1 MPETQ
6 QTAAL
11 PDGHTVWSCPT
22 CAGPVATTWLF
33 CESCGTD
40 FRVTR
45 PNKLATPIPL
55 QMAAPVV
62 QNLPVMRAEPA
73 PSAGSP
79 PASIGLLEKVRGGF
93 AERLPRTP
101 RLPHFSADTGT
112 ALKALGGLL
121 AVVLIGVA
129 VTVHLQTRADLHR
142 TERTL
147 ASAQEQLTGVRADLA
162 ANQARLTS
170 TKGDLADET
179 AKLDEAQGSLDD
191 ANDRLNL
198 QNDQIDDLKSC
209 LGGVQAAFSYFLNDY
224 FDSALNELY
233 AVEAACDRAYALF

>member
-6 QTAAL
+6 PTAAL

-40 FRVTR
+40 FRVSR
-45 PNKLATPIPL
+45 PNRLTTPIPL
-55 QMAAPVV
+55 QTAAPVV
-62 QNLPVMRAEPA
+62 QNLPVMRAEPV
-73 PSAGSP
+73 P
-79 PASIGLLEKVRGGF
+79 PARSPQTSSGLLERLRDGL
-93 AERLPRTP
+93 ADRLPNA
-101 RLPHFSADTGT
+101 PHLSADTGT

-162 ANQARLTS
+162 ANQAKLVS

-179 AKLDEAQGSLDD
+179 AKLDETQGSLED

-209 LGGVQAAFSYFLNDY
+209 LGGVQAAFSYFLNDS

-233 AVEAACDRAYALF
+233 AVEASCDRAYALF